1 MTLLNYLKTIILLLI
16 IIHIGPL
23 FLHAIKQQ
31 YLHII
36 HPQTYVGSI
45 SFKGPITNAVHY
57 QTQLHDF
64 FKDPDIKAILLMID
78 SHESAAGT
86 GESLFYE
93 IQALKHEYKKPIIA
107 LIESSC
113 YGGGYLI
120 ASATDHIIAPGTALI
135 HATHIT
141 HIIGQQHDQ
150 SSAQKTIDT
159 IQNQYREH
167 IAHSRNLSAHE
178 SSMWVTTVLT
188 GKQAFDSGLIDEIG
202 SYHNALKALKD
213 KALIEHDIILIET
226 PEPQCLLHTMYH
238 ALCTVIHKVK
248 AG

>member
-1 MTLLNYLKTIILLLI
+1 MALLNYLKAIILLLI

-23 FLHAIKQQ
+23 FLHALKQQ

-36 HPQTYVGSI
+36 HPQAYVGFI
-45 SFKGPITNAVHY
+45 SFKGPIIDAANY
-57 QTQLHDF
+57 QTKLHDF

-78 SHESAAGT
+78 SHESVAGT

-135 HATHIT
+135 HATHTT
-141 HIIGQQHDQ
+141 HIIDPPHDQ

-159 IQNQYREH
+159 LHSQYKEH

-178 SSMWVTTVLT
+178 SSVWPTTVLT

-213 KALIEHDIILIET
+213 KALIEHDIILIEI